1 MEKGLNVVENNKL
14 VNILTNDEG
23 KEVPVIDSREVAEMM
38 GKKHEDIMKAIK
50 GSGKNL
56 GLIPTL
62 TKGNFP
68 VVNYFIESSYIDAKG
83 EERRCYLVTKM
94 GCEML
99 GNKQQGEKGIL
110 FTAKYV
116 ERFNQ
121 MEEVLKSKT
130 SLELPTSYIKAIEEQ
145 QSQIRDLVNMVTN
158 ISDDV
163 RRIEE
168 CVGIRSKTVFD
179 YTKYIKTSLGIKK
192 VDDAYDKVK
201 QRIFHEFNVTAWEQL
216 TYNDEVMSRIDEIC
230 KNYNPRKQ
238 RSLFDYFK

>member
-1 MEKGLNVVENNKL
+1 MESNKL
-14 VNILTNDEG
+14 TNITTNEEG
-23 KEVPVIDSREVAEMM
+23 EEILVIDSREVAEMM
-38 GKKHEDIMKAIK
+38 GKKHEDIMKSIK

-83 EERRCYLVTKM
+83 EERKCYLVTKM
-94 GCEML
+94 GCELL

-116 ERFNQ
+116 ERFNK
-121 MEEVLKSKT
+121 MEEAFKSKT
-130 SLELPTSYIKAIEEQ
+130 SLGLPTSYIKAIEEQ
-145 QSQIRDLVNMVTN
+145 QSQIKDLANMVTS

-192 VDDAYDKVK
+192 VNDDYECVK
-201 QRIFHEFNVTAWEQL
+201 QRIFYEFGIDRWEQL
-216 TYNDEVMSRIDEIC
+216 TYNDEVICRIDEIC
-230 KNYNPRKQ
+230 KNYNPRKS